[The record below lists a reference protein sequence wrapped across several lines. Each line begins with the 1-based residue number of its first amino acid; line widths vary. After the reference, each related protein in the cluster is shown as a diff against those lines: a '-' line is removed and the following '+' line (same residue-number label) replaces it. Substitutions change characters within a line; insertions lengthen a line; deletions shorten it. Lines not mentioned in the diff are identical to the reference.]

1 MKKLIMVAI
10 IAMFSTTALFAT
22 EVPEVVKKAFQQK
35 FPTAKKVKWEKE
47 KNNDFE
53 ASFILN
59 DKEISALYS
68 MDGQLKETET
78 EIAVSELP
86 KSVIDALAKKDAN
99 AKIEEA
105 EKIERSD
112 NTIIYETEVK
122 INKKK
127 TALLFDSN
135 GNEIK

>member
-1 MKKLIMVAI
+1 MKKLIIVAI
-10 IAMFSTTALFAT
+10 VAMFSTTALHAT

-59 DKEISALYS
+59 DKEISAVYS
-68 MDGQLKETET
+68 IDGQLKETET

-127 TALLFDSN
+127 TELLFDSN

>member
-10 IAMFSTTALFAT
+10 IAMLSTSALFAT

-59 DKEISALYS
+59 DKEISAVYS
-68 MDGQLKETET
+68 IDGQLKETET

-127 TALLFDSN
+127 TELLFDSN

>member
-127 TALLFDSN
+127 TELLFDSN

>member
-10 IAMFSTTALFAT
+10 IAMFSTTALIAT
-22 EVPEVVKKAFQQK
+22 EVPEVVKDAFKKK
-35 FPTAKKVKWEKE
+35 FPVAKKVKWEKE

-59 DKEISALYS
+59 DKEISAVYS

-78 EIAVSELP
+78 EIAISELP

-112 NTIIYETEVK
+112 NTIVYETEVK

-127 TALLFDSN
+127 TELLFDSN

>member
-1 MKKLIMVAI
+1 MKKLIIVAI
-10 IAMFSTTALFAT
+10 VAMFSTSALFAT

-59 DKEISALYS
+59 DKEISAVYS
-68 MDGQLKETET
+68 IDGQLKETET

-86 KSVIDALAKKDAN
+86 KSVIDALEKKDAN

-122 INKKK
+122 INNKK
-127 TALLFDSN
+127 TELLFDSN

>member
-86 KSVIDALAKKDAN
+86 KSVIDALAKIDAN

-127 TALLFDSN
+127 TELLFDSN
-135 GNEIK
+135 GNGIK

>member
-1 MKKLIMVAI
+1 MKKLIIVAI
-10 IAMFSTTALFAT
+10 VAMFSTSALFAT

-127 TALLFDSN
+127 TELLFDSN

>member
-1 MKKLIMVAI
+1 MKKLIIVAI
-10 IAMFSTTALFAT
+10 FTMFSTSALHAT
-22 EVPEVVKKAFQQK
+22 EVPEVVKKVFQQK

-59 DKEISALYS
+59 DKEVSAVYS
-68 MDGQLKETET
+68 IDGQLKETET

-86 KSVIDALAKKDAN
+86 KSVIDALVKKDAN

-127 TALLFDSN
+127 RELLFDSN
-135 GNEIK
+135 GNEVK

>member
-86 KSVIDALAKKDAN
+86 KSVLDALAKKDAN

-127 TALLFDSN
+127 TELLFDSN

>member
-1 MKKLIMVAI
+1 MKKLIIVAI
-10 IAMFSTTALFAT
+10 VAMFSTTALHAT

-59 DKEISALYS
+59 DKEVSAVYS
-68 MDGQLKETET
+68 IDGQLKETET

-86 KSVIDALAKKDAN
+86 KSVIDALVKKDAN

-127 TALLFDSN
+127 TELLFDSS

>member
-1 MKKLIMVAI
+1 MKKLIIVAI
-10 IAMFSTTALFAT
+10 VAMFSTTALHAT

-59 DKEISALYS
+59 DKEVSAVYS
-68 MDGQLKETET
+68 IDGQLKETET
-78 EIAVSELP
+78 VIAVSELP

-127 TALLFDSN
+127 TELLFDSN

>member
-1 MKKLIMVAI
+1 MKKLIIVAI
-10 IAMFSTTALFAT
+10 IAMLSTTALHAT

-59 DKEISALYS
+59 DKEISAVYS
-68 MDGQLKETET
+68 IDGQLKETET

-127 TALLFDSN
+127 TELLFDSN

>member
-1 MKKLIMVAI
+1 MKKLIIVAI
-10 IAMFSTTALFAT
+10 VAMFSTTALHAT

-47 KNNDFE
+47 NNNDFE
-53 ASFILN
+53 ASFTLN
-59 DKEISALYS
+59 DKEISAVYS
-68 MDGQLKETET
+68 IDGQLKETET

-127 TALLFDSN
+127 RELLFDSN
-135 GNEIK
+135 GNEVK

>member
-1 MKKLIMVAI
+1 MKKLIIVAI
-10 IAMFSTTALFAT
+10 VAMFSTTALHAT

-59 DKEISALYS
+59 DKEISAVYTI
-68 MDGQLKETET
+68 DGQLKETET

-127 TALLFDSN
+127 TELLFDAN

>member
-1 MKKLIMVAI
+1 MKKLIIVAI
-10 IAMFSTTALFAT
+10 IAMLSTTALHAT

-59 DKEISALYS
+59 DKEVSAVYS
-68 MDGQLKETET
+68 IDGQLKETET

-127 TALLFDSN
+127 TELLFDSN